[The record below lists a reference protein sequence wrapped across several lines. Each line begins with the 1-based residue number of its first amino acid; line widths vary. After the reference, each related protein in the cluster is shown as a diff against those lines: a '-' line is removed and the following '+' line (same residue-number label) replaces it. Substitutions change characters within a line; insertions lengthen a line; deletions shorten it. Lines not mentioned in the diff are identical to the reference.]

1 MIYKGRP
8 SLKTISREFTFVV
21 EILVPES
28 GLGSRERVDP
38 DLSITCAPF
47 IA

>member
-8 SLKTISREFTFVV
+8 SLKTIGEFTFVV

-28 GLGSRERVDP
+28 GLVSRERVDP